1 MMALMLV
8 VQTYSQYPKTKVI
21 NGDTIVLL
29 LKKQAD
35 EINENFV
42 NYNKV
47 IDSQK
52 IVLKSNQSK
61 FDSLFNKFSL
71 MNCDTTTRMREVYE
85 VNERLMQYII
95 DYKKLFKFFDTCTR
109 SELKFYRKYKI
120 TTNEHN

>member
-1 MMALMLV
+1 MALMLV

-42 NYNKV
+42 SYNKT

-52 IVLKSNQSK
+52 IALKSTQSK

-71 MNCDTTTRMREVYE
+71 MNCDTTTRMREVYDI
-85 VNERLMQYII
+85 NERLMRYIL
-95 DYKKLFKFFDTCTR
+95 DDKNLFKFFDTCTNK
-109 SELKFYRKYKI
+109 ELKFYRKHKI
-120 TTNEHN
+120 ITNEHN